1 MPPAS
6 LLISLGTSPA
16 IVPEAFHL
24 PGVSFTAVHVLTT
37 ETTSVDLIHDYFAS
51 EAPDVR
57 LTITRVAGFKD
68 LRTEEDHH
76 LFEEVLCRWM
86 LASEPDPDRRYISL
100 SGGYKTI
107 SASVQKTAGL
117 FGARQVFHV
126 LADNLPA
133 GPGEQ
138 GRPPRTPDEIRHARD
153 IGALRYVPLGPEPG
167 WPQLAQAR
175 AADYPLSRD
184 PIASDGT
191 HSVTSPDRALT
202 ARIADIL
209 DRSHRIARGWDSLA
223 ELPFAELVL
232 WSPQDLAWLS
242 EPLDPI
248 HDAAWVRSLPKIDLH
263 CHLGGFA
270 THGTDLDL
278 VRQDPNP
285 ALPPRLDLPFP
296 PGWPLPSKPCGL
308 EDYMKL
314 GNNNGSKLL
323 RDPDCLRRQCRLLY
337 ERLIQDNVV
346 YAEIRC
352 SPNNYAGDGRSAFD
366 VLNDIRSHFQ
376 ECMSEHPDPTGRPR
390 CHVNLL
396 IIATRKNSGD
406 RSDISRHLS
415 LAITAADQWRDEFRC
430 RVVGVDLAGFESPTT
445 RAALFQTDFEAVHR
459 VGLAVTVHAGENDD
473 AEGIW
478 QAVFKLNALRL
489 GHALHLYQAPD
500 LLQAVADR
508 AVAIEMCPYAN
519 VQIRGFKPINS
530 KTPYPLQRYLDADVR
545 VTVNTDNLGISAA
558 TLSDNLLLLA
568 QLCPGLTRR
577 HLLQLQRNAVE
588 EAFVGNKLR
597 AELRRRTVPPTP
609 TATRS

>member
-1 MPPAS
+1 MQTAS

-24 PGVSFTAVHVLTT
+24 PGVTFTAVHVLTT
-37 ETTSVDLIHDYFAS
+37 ETTSVDLIRDYFAS
-51 EAPDVR
+51 EAPDTH
-57 LTITRVAGFKD
+57 LTLTRVAGFKD
-68 LRTEEDHH
+68 LRTEQDHY
-76 LFEEVLCRWM
+76 LFEEILFRWM
-86 LASEPDPDRRYISL
+86 LVAEPNPDHRYVSL

-107 SASVQKTAGL
+107 SASVQKAASL
-117 FGARQVFHV
+117 LGAREVFHV
-126 LADNLPA
+126 LADNLPSA
-133 GPGEQ
+133 SGGPP
-138 GRPPRTPDEIRHARD
+138 RPPSSVEEIRHARA
-153 IGALRYVPLGPEPG
+153 IGALRYIPLGPEPG
-167 WPQLAQAR
+167 WPQLAQVR
-175 AADYPLSRD
+175 AADYPLLYNPPSADGSRT
-184 PIASDGT
+184 AK
-191 HSVTSPDRALT
+191 SPDHALT
-202 ARIADIL
+202 ERIAQTL
-209 DRSHRIARGWDSLA
+209 ARSHRIARSWDSLS
-223 ELPFAELVL
+223 ELPFVELAT

-270 THGTDLDL
+270 THGIDLDL

-285 ALPPRLDLPFP
+285 ALPPRLDLPCP
-296 PGWPLPSKPCGL
+296 PGWPLPSIPCGL
-308 EDYMKL
+308 DAYMKL
-314 GNNNGSKLL
+314 GDNNGSKLL

-337 ERLIQDNVV
+337 QRLIGDDVV

-352 SPNNYAGDGRSAFD
+352 SPNNYTSPGRSALD

-376 ECMSEHPDPTGRPR
+376 ECMSEHLDPTGRPL

-415 LAITAADQWRDEFRC
+415 LAITAADQWRDEFEC
-430 RVVGVDLAGFESPTT
+430 RVVGVDLAGFESPNT

-530 KTPYPLQRYLDADVR
+530 ETPYPLKRYLDADVR

-577 HLLQLQRNAVE
+577 HILQLQRNAVE

-597 AELRRRTVPPTP
+597 SELRRRAVPQPPTAP
-609 TATRS
+609 RS

>member
-1 MPPAS
+1 VDPAS

-51 EAPDVR
+51 EAPNVR

-86 LASEPDPDRRYISL
+86 LASEPNPDRRYVSL

-138 GRPPRTPDEIRHARD
+138 GRSPRTPDEIRHARE
-153 IGALRYVPLGPEPG
+153 IGALRYIPLGPEPG
-167 WPQLAQAR
+167 WPQLAQVR
-175 AADYPLSRD
+175 AADYPLHRD
-184 PIASDGT
+184 PIAADGT

-209 DRSHRIARGWDSLA
+209 DRSHRIARSWDSLS
-223 ELPFAELVL
+223 ELPFAELAT

-248 HDAAWVRSLPKIDLH
+248 HDASWVRSLPKLDLH

-285 ALPPRLDLPFP
+285 GLVPRLNLPFP
-296 PGWPLPSKPCGL
+296 PGWPLPPNPCGL
-308 EDYMKL
+308 DTYMKL
-314 GNNNGSKLL
+314 GDNNGSKLL

-337 ERLIQDNVV
+337 ERLIQDHIV

-352 SPNNYAGDGRSAFD
+352 SPNNYTSADRSALD
-366 VLNDIRSHFQ
+366 VLGDIRSHFQ
-376 ECMSEHPDPTGRPR
+376 KCMEAQRAQSNLPV

-415 LAITAADQWRDEFRC
+415 LAITAADQWRDESQC
-430 RVVGVDLAGFESPTT
+430 RIVGVDLAGFESPNT

-478 QAVFKLNALRL
+478 QAVFKLNARRL
-489 GHALHLYQAPD
+489 GHALHLGDAPD

-508 AVAIEMCPYAN
+508 AVGVEMCPCAN
-519 VQIRGFKPINS
+519 VQIRGFHPINGTA
-530 KTPYPLQRYLDADVR
+530 KYPLHEYLEAGVR

-568 QLCPGLTRR
+568 RLCPGLTRR
-577 HLLQLQRNAVE
+577 DLIQLQRNALE
-588 EAFVGNKLR
+588 AAFVGSAHRSNLLR
-597 AELRRRTVPPTP
+597 EASPKPPTIACP
-609 TATRS
+609 

>member
-37 ETTSVDLIHDYFAS
+37 ETTSVDLIRDYFAI

-68 LRTEEDHH
+68 LRTEEDHY
-76 LFEEVLCRWM
+76 LFEEVLYRWI
-86 LASEPDPDRRYISL
+86 LESEPDPDRRYVSL
-100 SGGYKTI
+100 NGGYKTI
-107 SASVQKTAGL
+107 SASVQKAAGL

-133 GPGEQ
+133 APGEQ
-138 GRPPRTPDEIRHARD
+138 GRPPKTPDEIRHARE
-153 IGALRYVPLGPEPG
+153 IGALRYIRLGPEPG
-167 WPQLAQAR
+167 WPQLAQIR
-175 AADYPLSRD
+175 AVDYPLQD
-184 PIASDGT
+184 APASPDGT
-191 HSVTSPDRALT
+191 RRVLSPNRDLS
-202 ARIADIL
+202 ARITEIL

-223 ELPFAELVL
+223 GLPFAELLL
-232 WSPQDLAWLS
+232 WSPQDLAWLA
-242 EPLDPI
+242 EPLDAI
-248 HDAAWVRSLPKIDLH
+248 RDAAWVRSLPKIDLH

-270 THGTDLDL
+270 THGTDLDI

-285 ALPPRLDLPFP
+285 ALPARLDLPFP
-296 PGWPLPSKPCGL
+296 SGWPLPPEPCPLGI
-308 EDYMKL
+308 YMQL
-314 GNNNGSKLL
+314 GNNNGSTLL
-323 RDPDCLRRQCRLLY
+323 KDPSCLKRHCHLLYRRLL
-337 ERLIQDNVV
+337 EDHVV

-352 SPNNYAGDGRSAFD
+352 SPNNYTRSGRSALD
-366 VLNDIRSHFQ
+366 VLQDIRSHFQ
-376 ECMSEHPDPTGRPR
+376 ECMSEHSDPTGRPR

-396 IIATRKNSGD
+396 IIATRKDSGD

-415 LAITAADQWRDEFRC
+415 LAITAADQWRDDSQC
-430 RVVGVDLAGFESPTT
+430 RIVGVDLAGFESPAT

-489 GHALHLYQAPD
+489 GHALRLREAPD

-519 VQIRGFKPINS
+519 VQIRGFHPFNG
-530 KTPYPLQRYLDADVR
+530 TEPYPLLQYLDADVH

-568 QLCPGLTRR
+568 HLCPGITRR

-588 EAFVGNKLR
+588 EAFVSSTFR
-597 AELRRRTVPPTP
+597 SELRRRAVPPMPTTP
-609 TATRS
+609 HP